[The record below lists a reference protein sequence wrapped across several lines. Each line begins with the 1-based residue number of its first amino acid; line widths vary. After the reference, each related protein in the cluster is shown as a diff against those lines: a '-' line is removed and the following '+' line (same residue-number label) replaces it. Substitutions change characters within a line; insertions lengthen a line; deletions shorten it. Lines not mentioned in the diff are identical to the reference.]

1 MLLGMGAYFDIDSL
15 RSANAAADT
24 SSIGGLA
31 GVCCVRV
38 IDAVQY
44 LAAGAIFILYG
55 VQVCPFL
62 ESIERPFFV
71 SVVTLLFI
79 AMFVVRSVCWRW
91 LLARYSH
98 NVISRQFMLDMG
110 VFMAGGLALIVG
122 NYLLYGF
129 PAEAGLRVA
138 LGIGVLGF
146 LVSLQL
152 SLQTENVL
160 IAMRESSSSTRYIS
174 ITMKMQWFCLSLLMA
189 ALITLLLLVFK
200 DFEWLIKVGDGI
212 SLNQASLWILYEML
226 FVAAVF
232 GTYGFLISRLFRQN
246 INAYFNF
253 QNVALQGVNAGERE
267 LQIPIISNDEF
278 GVTARY
284 TNLMIESLRETEQD
298 LYKTRDATIYAISSL
313 AETRD
318 NETGAHIVRTQKYV
332 EALGRYLIEQGKY
345 QEDLTPH
352 SLELIGK
359 SAPLHDIGKVGIPD
373 AILLK
378 PGKLT
383 DDEFTVM
390 KAHPLIGRQAI
401 EKAEE
406 QIGSMPF
413 LQYAKEISESHHE
426 KWDGSGYPYGL
437 IGQEIPLS
445 GRLMALADVYDALIT
460 KRVYKP
466 AFSHE
471 KSRDIIIEG
480 RASHFDPEIVD
491 AFIAIEEEFITIAKN
506 HRDG

>member
-1 MLLGMGAYFDIDSL
+1 MLLGMGVNFNINSF
-15 RSANAAADT
+15 RSADVTANAV
-24 SSIGGLA
+24 SVGGLSR
-31 GVCCVRV
+31 VSSVRL

-44 LAAGAIFILYG
+44 LVAGFIFILYG

-71 SVVTLLFI
+71 SVVTALFI
-79 AMFVVRSVCWRW
+79 VMFVVRSLCWRW
-91 LLARYSH
+91 WLARCSH
-98 NVISRQFMLDMG
+98 HVIGRQFVLDMS
-110 VFMAGGLALIVG
+110 VFIAGGLALVVG
-122 NYLLYGF
+122 NSLIYGF
-129 PAEAGLRVA
+129 PLASGVRVA
-138 LGIGVLGF
+138 LGMVVLGF
-146 LVSLQL
+146 LTSLKL
-152 SLQTENVL
+152 ALHTESVL
-160 IAMRESSSSTRYIS
+160 ITLRQPSSSTRYIS
-174 ITMKMQWFCLSLLMA
+174 ITLKIQWFCLSLLMA
-189 ALITLLLLVFK
+189 ALTTMLLLVFK
-200 DFEWLIKVGDGI
+200 DFEWLVGVGDEVSI
-212 SLNQASLWILYEML
+212 HQASLWILYEML
-226 FVAAVF
+226 FVAAIF
-232 GTYGFLISRLFRQN
+232 GVYGFLISRLFRNN
-246 INAYFNF
+246 IHAYFSV
-253 QNVALQGVNAGERE
+253 QNSALKSVNAGERE

-284 TNLMIESLRETEQD
+284 TNQMIESLRETEQD

-332 EALGRYLIEQGKY
+332 EALGRYLIEQSIY
-345 QEDLTPH
+345 QDQLTEH
-352 SLELIGK
+352 SLALIGK

-373 AILLK
+373 SILLK

-383 DDEFTVM
+383 DDEFTIM
-390 KAHPLIGRQAI
+390 KDHPLIGRQAI

-406 QIGSMPF
+406 QVGSIPF

-426 KWDGSGYPYGL
+426 KWNGSGYPHGL
-437 IGQEIPLS
+437 KGQEIPLS

-471 KSRDIIIEG
+471 TSRQIIIEG
-480 RASHFDPEIVD
+480 RENHFDPEIVD

-506 HRDG
+506 YHDG